1 MTAAHPTRATA
12 PGLPRRV
19 LLVGWDAA
27 DWQMIEPLLA
37 QGLMPTLARFLERG
51 AAGNLATT
59 RPILSPILWNTIA
72 TGKRADAHGV
82 LGFTEPDP
90 GGAGIRTTASTS
102 RRAKALWNILTQC
115 GLRSSVVGWYASHP
129 AEPILGAMVSNQ
141 TEFRGPDE
149 PPLSPLPPNSVYP
162 ASLAEALAAC
172 RVHPCELDETAVLP
186 FVPDAARVA
195 EAGKHRLGKLLGMV
209 AQTASVQAFATELMK
224 RDDWDFAAVYFEGID
239 RFGHEFMEF
248 HPPKM
253 DAVSQ
258 DEFEAYRHCMTGIYR
273 FHDMMLEA
281 LLAIAG
287 DDAAVVIVSDHGY
300 WNDHRRPD
308 PKAAESNPVAWHR
321 PFGIF
326 AAAGPGIRAGT
337 RLHGGSILDIA
348 PTVLALLG
356 LPAGKDMPGRVL
368 AEVLDGVPVAER
380 IESWEKVEG
389 ACGMHPADLRVD
401 PAEAQAALEQLV
413 ALGYIEPLSEDA
425 EKTRRDTLASN
436 QMQLAQSHADALEF
450 SKAIAVIDA
459 LDEVFR
465 TSALVRL
472 LRAQCLHG
480 LRDFAGVRAELAAL
494 GGEDAIGAPATLLL
508 AAATLAEGDARAAL
522 AQLERATSTGAV
534 LDDFRALR
542 ARCHLALDMPREARD
557 DLEIVL
563 ASDPENAD
571 VLGMLADSALRLGDA
586 EAALER
592 GMASAALSMSNP
604 RVHVTIGRA
613 FLALGS
619 AREAV
624 TAFEAACALAP
635 HWGEARAALAEARH
649 APGGGS
655 EGGQQTG

>member
-1 MTAAHPTRATA
+1 MSIPQPTRATA

-37 QGLMPTLARFLERG
+37 QGLMPTLARLLERG

-90 GGAGIRTTASTS
+90 AGAGIRTTASTS

-115 GLRSSVVGWYASHP
+115 GLRSNVVGWYASHP

-141 TEFRGPDE
+141 TEFRSPDE
-149 PPLSPLPPNSVYP
+149 PPLSPLPANSVHP
-162 ASLAEALAAC
+162 AELAEQLAEC
-172 RVHPCELDETAVLP
+172 RIHPTELDETAVLP
-186 FVPDAARVA
+186 FVPNAERVA
-195 EAGKHRLGKLLGMV
+195 AQEKHRLDKLLGML
-209 AQTASVQAFATELMK
+209 AQTASVQAFATDLMA
-224 RDDWDFAAVYFEGID
+224 RDDWDFTAVYYEGID

-258 DEFEAYRHCMTGIYR
+258 EEFEAYQHCMVGIYR
-273 FHDMMLEA
+273 FHDMMLES
-281 LLAIAG
+281 LLALAG
-287 DDAAVVIVSDHGY
+287 EETAVVIVSDHGY

-308 PKAAESNPVAWHR
+308 PRAAESNPVAWHR
-321 PFGIF
+321 PFGVF
-326 AAAGPGIRAGT
+326 AAAGPGIKAGT

-368 AEVLDGVPVAER
+368 AEVLDGVPIAER
-380 IESWEKVEG
+380 IESWEKIEG
-389 ACGMHPADLRVD
+389 DCGMHPADLRID
-401 PAEAQAALEQLV
+401 PAEAHAALEQLV

-425 EKTRRDTLASN
+425 EKTRRDTIASN
-436 QMQLAQSHADALEF
+436 QMQLAQSLADALDF
-450 SKAIAVIDA
+450 AKAIAVIDG
-459 LDEVFR
+459 LDASFR
-465 TSALVRL
+465 GSALVRL

-494 GGEDAIGAPATLLL
+494 GGEEALGAPATLLL
-508 AAATLAEGDARAAL
+508 AAAVLAEGDAQVAL
-522 AQLERATSTGAV
+522 AHLERATASGAA

-542 ARCHLALDMPREARD
+542 ARCHLALDMPREARE

-563 ASDPENAD
+563 ASEPENAD
-571 VLGMLADSALRLGDA
+571 VLGMLADCALRLGDA
-586 EAALER
+586 NAALER

-604 RVHVTIGRA
+604 RVHLTIGRA

-619 AREAV
+619 AAEAI
-624 TAFEAACALAP
+624 TALEAACALAP
-635 HWGEARAALAEARH
+635 GWGEAIAALETAKSVRAD
-649 APGGGS
+649 A
-655 EGGQQTG
+655 

>member
-1 MTAAHPTRATA
+1 MNAANPTRASA

-37 QGLMPTLARFLERG
+37 RGLMPTLAGLLSRG

-90 GGAGIRTTASTS
+90 DGAGIRTTASTS

-115 GLRSSVVGWYASHP
+115 GLRSNVIGWYASHP

-141 TEFRGPDE
+141 TEFRSADE
-149 PPLSPLPPNSVYP
+149 APLSPLPPHAVHP
-162 ASLAEALAAC
+162 AELAADLAEC
-172 RVHPCELDETAVLP
+172 RIHPSELDETAVLP

-195 EAGKHRLGKLLGMV
+195 AREKHRIGKLLQML
-209 AQTASVQAFATELMK
+209 AQTASVQAFATDLMQ
-224 RDDWDFAAVYFEGID
+224 RGDWDFTAVYFEGID

-258 DEFEAYRHCMTGIYR
+258 DDFDAYRHCMAGIYR
-273 FHDMMLEA
+273 FHDMMLES

-287 DDAAVVIVSDHGY
+287 DDTAVVIVSDHGY

-321 PFGIF
+321 PFGVF
-326 AAAGPGIRAGT
+326 AAAGPGIKAGT

-348 PTVLALLG
+348 PTVLTLLG

-389 ACGMHPADLRVD
+389 ACGMHPADLRID
-401 PAEAQAALEQLV
+401 PAEAHAALEQLV

-425 EKTRRDTLASN
+425 EKTRRDTIASN

-450 SKAIAVIDA
+450 AKAIAVIDGLGEA
-459 LDEVFR
+459 FR
-465 TSALVRL
+465 ASALVRL

-494 GGEDAIGAPATLLL
+494 GGEQALGAPATLLL
-508 AAATLAEGDARAAL
+508 AAAELAEGDARAAL
-522 AQLERATSTGAV
+522 AHLERMTATGAAI
-534 LDDFRALR
+534 DDFRALR
-542 ARCHLALDMPREARD
+542 ARCHLALDMPREAKG
-557 DLEIVL
+557 DLEVVL
-563 ASDPENAD
+563 ASEPENAD
-571 VLGMLADSALRLGDA
+571 ALGMLADCALRLGDP
-586 EAALER
+586 ETALEQ
-592 GMASAALSMSNP
+592 GMASAALTMSNP
-604 RVHVTIGRA
+604 RVHLTIGRA
-613 FLALGS
+613 FMELGWP
-619 AREAV
+619 AEAV

-635 HWGEARAALAEARH
+635 GWAEAQSSLEAARRAAAE
-649 APGGGS
+649 PC
-655 EGGQQTG
+655 